1 MIKRKP
7 LEYEVFEDIKTAKKY
22 NKESGKW
29 MRKVAKSFVTVAK
42 KWGITKGKILN
53 IGTGPGSL
61 AIEFAKKIPGVE
73 VIGLDLSDVVL
84 MLAKEN
90 VQKTDV
96 SSRVSFERGD
106 AENIPFEDDTFD
118 LVISSNTLHLVKKPI
133 KMFDEIQRVLKPK
146 GRFFMS
152 DFRRSLLGI
161 FTEHIRASYSSKE
174 IKDLLSRSKLQNWEI
189 NDSLF
194 WLSISSKDQ
203 EV

>member
-42 KWGITKGKILN
+42 KWGITKGKILD

>member
-42 KWGITKGKILN
+42 KWGITKGKILD

-84 MLAKEN
+84 MLAKEK